1 MSQPYQPCEI
11 CIDEQCGGTNSCHCK
26 TCSHVKE
33 CRKYLHPTIRITTK
47 CTQACSHCCF
57 SCKPENTRHMT
68 RATAQNIA
76 QFLKNN
82 HIISLNV
89 MGGEFF
95 CNTNWY
101 DILSEWF
108 KVNCHIRLVSNGD
121 WACNPT
127 VKAQLLKLHHLYP
140 DQFHISI
147 SNDKFHTNQYIIE
160 ANTFLNNYG
169 FDYNIG
175 GTSQDTEDTLLPLG
189 NAQDIYNLYSFGV
202 CYCHNPQHQYSFMI
216 DETGDIYKCSFGVL
230 QYDNIQ
236 NFTSGGFAARFKEF
250 NKKFYHI
257 FLPSCTSCI
266 RYCTTENAIAPN
278 N

>member
-1 MSQPYQPCEI
+1 MSDYNCNGFSVRSQKYAVIEKEAI
-11 CIDEQCGGTNSCHCK
+11 QCH
-26 TCSHVKE
+26 SH
-33 CRKYLHPTIRITTK
+33 
-47 CTQACSHCCF
+47 
-57 SCKPENTRHMT
+57 
-68 RATAQNIA
+68 
-76 QFLKNN
+76 
-82 HIISLNV
+82 ISLVKFASTNNV
-89 MGGEFF
+89 GE
-95 CNTNWY
+95 
-101 DILSEWF
+101 
-108 KVNCHIRLVSNGD
+108 
-121 WACNPT
+121 PT
-127 VKAQLLKLHHLYP
+127 LAIAS
-140 DQFHISI
+140 HISI